1 MLHKLPS
8 DRPGGIAEAAKAA
21 DADDADADD
30 ADADDATMSMSSSHR
45 REKLFPI
52 SFTELPSV

>member
-21 DADDADADD
+21 DDADAD
-30 ADADDATMSMSSSHR
+30 ADVATMSMSSSHR